1 MINLIPPAGHKAI
14 RTEYFMRV
22 GATYCLLFA
31 AVAILL
37 IVALVPT
44 YVLVRA
50 QMSGAIAH
58 EGAQEEN
65 ADITQI
71 ENDVARTEAIIAE
84 LKNIPATPRMSTII
98 HEIEKS
104 APEGISFRNFMV
116 GHVKDVLGPIQV
128 EGLADRRENLVA
140 FKQALEAHALFESAS
155 VPIADLARDRDV
167 SFSMTIVLSPQ
178 IP

>member
-14 RTEYFMRV
+14 RTEYLMRV

-37 IVALVPT
+37 MVALIPT

-58 EGAQEEN
+58 EGTQKQDT
-65 ADITQI
+65 DIVQI
-71 ENDVARTEAIIAE
+71 ENDVAQTEAIIAE
-84 LKNIPATPRMSTII
+84 LKKIPDAPRMSTII

-104 APEGISFRNFMV
+104 APGGISFDNFTV
-116 GHVKDVLGPIQV
+116 GHVNNTLGPIQV
-128 EGLADRRENLVA
+128 QGVADRREDLVA
-140 FKQALEAHALFESAS
+140 FKQALEAHTLFETAS
-155 VPIADLARDRDV
+155 VPIADLARDREV
-167 SFSMTIVLSPQ
+167 TFSMTIVLSPET
-178 IP
+178 P